1 MYSQFM
7 MHGQKNIKLRRIL
20 GNQSVRLRGGWHR
33 LRTVPMTGFLIS
45 NSEPVG
51 PATSADRCVYL
62 AWRQGKQHLLSWSSH
77 ISICSLAEE
86 ILSLCIVVCNL
97 LRSGDK
103 FTSYLIPY
111 FRPVTQIIFTISSIY
126 RHTLLQYY
134 QFAFFC

>member
-1 MYSQFM
+1 MT
-7 MHGQKNIKLRRIL
+7 LRRVL

-33 LRTVPMTGFLIS
+33 LRTGPMTGFLIS
-45 NSEPVG
+45 SSEPVG

-97 LRSGDK
+97 LRSGER
-103 FTSYLIPY
+103 FPSYLMSY
-111 FRPVTQIIFTISSIY
+111 FRSVTQINFTISSIY